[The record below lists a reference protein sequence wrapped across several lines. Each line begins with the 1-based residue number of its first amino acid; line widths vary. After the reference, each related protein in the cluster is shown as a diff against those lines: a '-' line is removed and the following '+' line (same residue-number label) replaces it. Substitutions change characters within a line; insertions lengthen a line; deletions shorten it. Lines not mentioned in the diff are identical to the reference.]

1 MPNSQFPIPNELMNQ
16 YFATVAR
23 GLETIAAQ
31 ELERLG
37 AEDVKPDFTGVY
49 FAGDRTL
56 LYRVNLWSRTIFRVL
71 VPIAEFRCYN
81 SDMLYREVQKIP
93 WDEYLDADN
102 TLAVNCT
109 GGNEKLNHTHYTAL
123 QVKNAIAD
131 QQRHQFNKRSNV
143 DVNNPDLLINIHIHQ
158 DRAILSLDSSGGSL
172 HRRGYRP
179 AVGMAPLKETLAA
192 ALLEMAEWTPDL
204 PFLDPMC
211 GSGTL
216 PLEAS
221 LKALNIAPGLFREK
235 FGFMSWRDFD
245 EPLWDKLWEEAE
257 NSELPELKQVVA
269 GCDRDADMLAQARTN
284 AQQAGLSGKIKFA
297 QTELSQLEPPT
308 DSGVLI
314 CNPPYG
320 ERLGDASELGE
331 LYKMLGD
338 IFKQRFK
345 GWNAFILT
353 GNKELAK
360 KVGLRTSRRI
370 PVYNG
375 SIPCTLLKYELY

>member
-1 MPNSQFPIPNELMNQ
+1 MNQ

-31 ELERLG
+31 ELESLG
-37 AEDVKPDFTGVY
+37 AQDVKPDFTGVY
-49 FAGDRTL
+49 FAGDRAL

-71 VPIAEFRCYN
+71 VPIAEFRCYDSN
-81 SDMLYREVQKIP
+81 MLYREVQKIP
-93 WDEYLDADN
+93 WDEYLEPHN

-109 GGNEKLNHTHYTAL
+109 GGNEKLNHTHFTAL

-131 QQRHQFNKRSNV
+131 QQRLQFNKRSNV
-143 DVNNPDLLINIHIHQ
+143 DVENPDLLINLHIHR

-179 AVGMAPLKETLAA
+179 AMGLAPLKETLAA

-216 PLEAS
+216 PLEAT

-235 FGFMSWRDFD
+235 FGFMTWRDFD
-245 EPLWDKLWEEAE
+245 EPLWDKLWAEAE
-257 NSELPELKQVVA
+257 SSELPELKETIA
-269 GCDRDADMLAQARTN
+269 GCDRDSDMLDQARTN
-284 AQQAGLSGKIKFA
+284 AQQAGISGKIQFA
-297 QTELSQLEPPT
+297 RTELSELEAPT
-308 DSGVLI
+308 DRGVLI

-320 ERLGDASELGE
+320 ERLGDASELGD

-353 GNKELAK
+353 GNKELGK
-360 KVGLRTSRRI
+360 QVGLRTSKRI
-370 PVYNG
+370 PVLNG

>member
-1 MPNSQFPIPNELMNQ
+1 MNQ

-31 ELERLG
+31 ELESLG
-37 AEDVKPDFTGVY
+37 AQDVKPDFTGVY
-49 FAGDRTL
+49 FAGDRAL

-71 VPIAEFRCYN
+71 MPIAEFRCYDSN
-81 SDMLYREVQKIP
+81 MLYREVQKIP
-93 WDEYLDADN
+93 WDEYLEPHN

-109 GGNEKLNHTHYTAL
+109 GGNENLNHTHFTAL

-131 QQRHQFNKRSNV
+131 QQRLQFNKRSNV
-143 DVNNPDLLINIHIHQ
+143 DVENPDLLINLHIHR

-179 AVGMAPLKETLAA
+179 AMGLAPLKETLAA
-192 ALLEMAEWTPDL
+192 ALLEMAEWTADL

-216 PLEAS
+216 PLEAT

-235 FGFMSWRDFD
+235 FGFMTWRDFD
-245 EPLWDKLWEEAE
+245 EPLWDKLWAEAE
-257 NSELPELKQVVA
+257 SSELPELPEIIA
-269 GCDRDADMLAQARTN
+269 GCDRDSDMLDQARTN
-284 AQQAGLSGKIKFA
+284 AQQAGISGKIKFA
-297 QTELSQLEPPT
+297 RTELSELEPPT
-308 DSGVLI
+308 DRGILI

-320 ERLGDASELGE
+320 ERLGDASELGD

-353 GNKELAK
+353 GNKELGK
-360 KVGLRTSRRI
+360 QVGLRTSKRI
-370 PVYNG
+370 PVFNG

>member
-1 MPNSQFPIPNELMNQ
+1 MNQ

-31 ELERLG
+31 ELESLG
-37 AEDVKPDFTGVY
+37 AQDIKPDFTGVY
-49 FAGDRTL
+49 FAGDRAL

-71 VPIAEFRCYN
+71 VPIAEFRCYD
-81 SDMLYREVQKIP
+81 SKMLYREVQKIP
-93 WDEYLDADN
+93 WDEYLEPHN

-109 GGNEKLNHTHYTAL
+109 GGNENLNHTHFTAL

-131 QQRHQFNKRSNV
+131 QQRLQFNKRSNV
-143 DVNNPDLLINIHIHQ
+143 DVENPDLLINLHIHR

-179 AVGMAPLKETLAA
+179 AMGLAPLKETLAA

-216 PLEAS
+216 PLEAT
-221 LKALNIAPGLFREK
+221 LKGLNIAPGLFREK
-235 FGFMSWRDFD
+235 FGFMTWRDFD
-245 EPLWDKLWEEAE
+245 EPLWDKLWAEAE
-257 NSELPELKQVVA
+257 NSELPELKEIIA
-269 GCDRDADMLAQARTN
+269 GCDRDSDMLDQARIN
-284 AQQAGLSGKIKFA
+284 AQQAGISGKIKFA
-297 QTELSQLEPPT
+297 RTELSELEAPT
-308 DSGVLI
+308 DRGILI

-320 ERLGDASELGE
+320 ERLGDASELGD

-353 GNKELAK
+353 GNKELGK
-360 KVGLRTSRRI
+360 QVGLRTSKRI
-370 PVYNG
+370 PVFNG

>member
-1 MPNSQFPIPNELMNQ
+1 MNQ

-31 ELERLG
+31 ELEQLG
-37 AEDVKPDFTGVY
+37 AEDVEPDFTGVY

-71 VPIAEFRCYN
+71 VPIAKFRCYN
-81 SDMLYREVQKIP
+81 ADMLYREVQNIP
-93 WDEYLDADN
+93 WDEYLNPDN

-131 QQRHQFNKRSNV
+131 QQRDRFNQRSSV
-143 DVNNPDLLINIHIHQ
+143 DTNNPDLLINLHIHQ
-158 DRAILSLDSSGGSL
+158 DVGILSLDSSGGSL

-179 AVGMAPLKETLAA
+179 AVGFAPLKETLAA

-221 LKALNIAPGLFREK
+221 LKALNIAPGLFRDR
-235 FGFMSWRDFD
+235 FGFMNWRDFD
-245 EPLWDKLWEEAE
+245 EPLWDKLWAEAE
-257 NSELPELKQVVA
+257 NSELSETKEIIA
-269 GCDRDADMLAQARTN
+269 GCDRDSDMIAQARTN
-284 AQQAGLSGKIKFA
+284 AQQAGLSDKIKFA
-297 QTELSQLEPPT
+297 QTELSQLEAPA
-308 DSGVLI
+308 DRGVLI

-320 ERLGDASELGE
+320 ERLGDASELGD

-370 PVYNG
+370 QVFNG